1 MVDILSL
8 VIDTIPFI
16 AIFSVI
22 SISLNLEYG
31 YAGLPNFG
39 KVLPILGGAVVAG
52 SLVPRMIQ
60 VIFADSPKTD
70 YIFNNGPASVE
81 LQAYMNAHPASSL
94 LVMLLGIVIAIF
106 VGASLGYIAVLPAF
120 RLREDYLAITL
131 IAIAEIFRA
140 VNRNY
145 DPILNGTRGVSV
157 PDPLGW
163 LGPKSIVYLY
173 VSSALLI
180 ASLIFT
186 SYMLRTPF
194 GRALRAMR
202 ENELAAESLG
212 INTKSLRIRAMVV
225 GSAIAAAA
233 GYIDT
238 MYSGGLTVDKYDRY
252 LYTFIPWLM
261 VLMGG
266 AGNNLGVIIG
276 VSIYWVSSRA
286 INFYKDQILSGIA
299 WILNIGGGSIDI
311 SWLDVTRIERLV
323 FAVVIIL
330 ILYLRP
336 QGILPEKPIETPGYR
351 YVASIFREGA
361 VRGKHVDKDS
371 GEG

>member
-1 MVDILSL
+1 MADVLSL

-31 YAGLPNFG
+31 YAGLPNFA
-39 KVLPILGGAVVAG
+39 KVLPVLGGAIVAG
-52 SLVPRMIQ
+52 ALVPRMVQ
-60 VIFADSPKTD
+60 AVFPDAPRTD

-81 LQAYMNAHPASSL
+81 LQAYMNSHPLNSL
-94 LVMLLGIVIAIF
+94 LMMAAGLAIAVA
-106 VGASLGYIAVLPAF
+106 VGAALGFASVLPAF

-140 VNRNY
+140 INRNY

-163 LGPKSIVYLY
+163 LGPKSWVYLY

-180 ASLIFT
+180 ASILVT
-186 SYMLRTPF
+186 SYMLNTPF

-212 INTKSLRIRAMVV
+212 IDVGSLRVRAMVL

-266 AGNNLGVIIG
+266 AGNNLGVLLG
-276 VSIYWVSSRA
+276 VSIYWASSRA
-286 INFYKDQILSGIA
+286 INFYKDQILSGLS
-299 WILNIGGGSIDI
+299 WILGLGGGPIDI
-311 SWLDVTRIERLV
+311 SWFDVTRIERMA

-330 ILYLRP
+330 ILLLRP

-351 YVASIFREGA
+351 YVASLLSKEKEGK
-361 VRGKHVDKDS
+361 GGD
-371 GEG
+371 

>member
-1 MVDILSL
+1 VVDILSL

-70 YIFNNGPASVE
+70 YTFNNGPASVE

-163 LGPKSIVYLY
+163 LGSKSIVYLY

-311 SWLDVTRIERLV
+311 SWLDVTRIERLG

-336 QGILPEKPIETPGYR
+336 QGILPEKPIETPGYG

-361 VRGKHVDKDS
+361 VRGKNVDKDS

>member
-1 MVDILSL
+1 MADILSL
-8 VIDTIPFI
+8 IIDTIPFI

-22 SISLNLEYG
+22 SLSLNIEYG

-39 KVLPILGGAVVAG
+39 KVLPVLGGAIVAG
-52 SLVPRMIQ
+52 SLVPRMMQ
-60 VIFADSPKTD
+60 AVYSDAPKTD
-70 YIFNNGPASVE
+70 FIFNNGPASIE
-81 LQAYMNAHPASSL
+81 IQAYMNSHPFESSL
-94 LVMLLGIVIAIF
+94 MMILGLAIAIA
-106 VGASLGYIAVLPAF
+106 VGASLGFIAVAPSLK
-120 RLREDYLAITL
+120 LREDYLAITL

-140 VNRNY
+140 INRNY
-145 DPILNGTRGVSV
+145 EPILQGTRGVSV

-163 LGPKSIVYLY
+163 LGPKSWVYLY

-180 ASLIFT
+180 ASILFT
-186 SYMLRTPF
+186 SYMLKTPF
-194 GRALRAMR
+194 GRSLRAMR
-202 ENELAAESLG
+202 ENELAAQSLG
-212 INTKSLRIRAMVV
+212 IDIRALRLKSLAI
-225 GSAIAAAA
+225 GSALAATA

-252 LYTFIPWLM
+252 IYTFIPWLM

-266 AGNNLGVIIG
+266 AGNNLGVILG
-276 VSIYWVSSRA
+276 VSIYWIASRA

-299 WILNIGGGSIDI
+299 WIAGIGGSIDI
-311 SWLDVTRIERLV
+311 SWFDVTRIERLA

-351 YVASIFREGA
+351 YIESMAKREEDRNKG
-361 VRGKHVDKDS
+361 
-371 GEG
+371 

>member
-1 MVDILSL
+1 MADILSL

-31 YAGLPNFG
+31 YAGLPNFA
-39 KVLPILGGAVVAG
+39 KVLPILGGAIVAG
-52 SLVPRMIQ
+52 ALVPRLVQAIYP
-60 VIFADSPKTD
+60 DSPKTD

-81 LQAYMNAHPASSL
+81 LQAYMNEHPASSL
-94 LVMLLGIVIAIF
+94 LMMALGFIIAIA
-106 VGASLGYIAVLPAF
+106 VGAALGFISVLPAF

-157 PDPLGW
+157 PDPMGW
-163 LGPKSIVYLY
+163 LGPKSWVYLY

-180 ASLIFT
+180 ASILIT
-186 SYMLRTPF
+186 SYMLSSPF

-212 INTKSLRIRAMVV
+212 IDVGALRIKAMVL

-266 AGNNLGVIIG
+266 AGNNLGVIAG
-276 VSIYWVSSRA
+276 VSIYWASSRA
-286 INFYKDQILSGIA
+286 INFYKDQILSGIS
-299 WILNIGGGSIDI
+299 WILGLGGGSVDI
-311 SWLDVTRIERLV
+311 SWFDVTRIERMA
-323 FAVVIIL
+323 FAAVIIL
-330 ILYLRP
+330 ILLLRP
-336 QGILPEKPIETPGYR
+336 QGIIPEKPIKTPGYQH
-351 YVASIFREGA
+351 VESLLSREDRKAGQ
-361 VRGKHVDKDS
+361 
-371 GEG
+371 EG